1 MEGFKLTQI
10 VPRKVVISP
19 KSSVEQEFWSMETD
33 LERLETVLERALEEV
48 SARLSGSFKVHIV
61 LVGRRT

>member
-1 MEGFKLTQI
+1 MPLTTG
-10 VPRKVVISP
+10 SP